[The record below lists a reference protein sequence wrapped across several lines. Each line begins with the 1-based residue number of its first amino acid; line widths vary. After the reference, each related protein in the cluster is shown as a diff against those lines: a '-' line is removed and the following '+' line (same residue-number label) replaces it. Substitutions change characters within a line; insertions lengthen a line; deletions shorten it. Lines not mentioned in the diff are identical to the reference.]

1 MPCAQHC
8 GLEVLVEKN
17 RIVKVRPDKDN
28 PRSQGYVCRK
38 GLNVSYHQHHK
49 QRLTHPLKRTDRGFT
64 VISWDQAIDEISHKL
79 RSIIDQHGPRAL
91 AYMGAGGQGCHFEA
105 AFGLRLLQGLGS
117 RYHYSPLA
125 QELTGTYRVWGRATG
140 RQYLFTLPDH
150 EQTDMLLT
158 IGWNG
163 MMSHRTAISDGTLPV
178 SITRSK
184 ALAAAVSSH

>member
-79 RSIIDQHGPRAL
+79 RSIIDEPPYGHIRWHL
-91 AYMGAGGQGCHFEA
+91 AGVDNQIKGACRSGIF
-105 AFGLRLLQGLGS
+105 
-117 RYHYSPLA
+117 PLNL
-125 QELTGTYRVWGRATG
+125 EERMDE
-140 RQYLFTLPDH
+140 F
-150 EQTDMLLT
+150 
-158 IGWNG
+158 
-163 MMSHRTAISDGTLPV
+163 
-178 SITRSK
+178 RSNPIPFFQ
-184 ALAAAVSSH
+184 

>member
-91 AYMGAGGQGCHFEA
+91 AYMGAGA
-105 AFGLRLLQGLGS
+105 RVVILR
-117 RYHYSPLA
+117 RPLA
-125 QELTGTYRVWGRATG
+125 SGFYKGLAPATITAHWPKSSPAPTGCGDG
-140 RQYLFTLPDH
+140 LPGGCICLPPDH

-163 MMSHRTAISDGTLPV
+163 MMSHQMPQARPMRRHSSSWIFWSRWSLP
-178 SITRSK
+178 
-184 ALAAAVSSH
+184 